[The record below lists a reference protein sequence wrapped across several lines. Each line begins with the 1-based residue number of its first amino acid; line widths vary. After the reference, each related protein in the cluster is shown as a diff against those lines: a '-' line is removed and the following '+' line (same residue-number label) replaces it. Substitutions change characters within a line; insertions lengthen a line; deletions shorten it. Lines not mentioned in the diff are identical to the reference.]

1 MAGKSL
7 IEELPEIVKRGKKEY
22 ERIIQRLQS
31 DNKMLL
37 QTNEYVLPS
46 KDKSGLFQGKIRQC
60 CPPDTKNNQNCDIDN
75 WFNRLVYGDNL
86 FVMQALLNGDE
97 KTGLPSM
104 RGAIDLI
111 YIDPP
116 FDSKADYRTKITL
129 PTGDIEA
136 RPAVIDQFAYSDTWK
151 NGTVSYLEMLY
162 PRLMLMRDLLS
173 DKGSI
178 YVHLDWH
185 MAHYAK
191 IIMDEVFGKQMF
203 LNEIIWKRK
212 FGNAGESRVYGTA
225 YDSLLFYA
233 KTPNYIFNPIREK
246 NSEHTKE
253 YIKNRFTRIV
263 EDGKHKGKLWMPYP
277 LANPGKP
284 TPGLMYEYKG
294 YLPPEKGWRMVKEKL
309 EALDKDERIYFP
321 ENKNQRLQEKKFLDE
336 YEGQPIDSLWTD
348 IFVINSQAKEALGY
362 ATQKPEALLERVIKA
377 SSNENSIV
385 ADFFGGS
392 GTTAAVAEK
401 LGRRWITS
409 DIGKP
414 SIMIM
419 RKRLIDNEAKPFLYH
434 SIGDYQREAFVATN
448 EIKRVSDLARVV
460 MNLYGAKPFIGDDV
474 PANYGQMGRT
484 LVIVDSPNKITS
496 AATINNAIKARESF
510 MGGWSKVIVL
520 GWNFSFDIA
529 EKLQHMDKSQ
539 IEVLVIPPDLLDLLK
554 KKDYKTLVESGQV
567 RFSSLQYLTVK
578 KPIVK
583 QSNTEPDKQ
592 DITIELDNYVLL
604 SPDVLPL
611 DDKNKELVQKV
622 IAENPLDLIE
632 YWSIDPDYDGTTF
645 RSVWQDYRENTE
657 NDGDDM
663 RVTRSVTLT
672 VNKSDARKV
681 CVKAVDVFGFESQCV
696 VNVK

>member
-1 MAGKSL
+1 
-7 IEELPEIVKRGKKEY
+7 
-22 ERIIQRLQS
+22 
-31 DNKMLL
+31 
-37 QTNEYVLPS
+37 
-46 KDKSGLFQGKIRQC
+46 
-60 CPPDTKNNQNCDIDN
+60 
-75 WFNRLVYGDNL
+75 
-86 FVMQALLNGDE
+86 
-97 KTGLPSM
+97 
-104 RGAIDLI
+104 
-111 YIDPP
+111 
-116 FDSKADYRTKITL
+116 
-129 PTGDIEA
+129 
-136 RPAVIDQFAYSDTWK
+136 
-151 NGTVSYLEMLY
+151 
-162 PRLMLMRDLLS
+162 
-173 DKGSI
+173 
-178 YVHLDWH
+178 
-185 MAHYAK
+185 
-191 IIMDEVFGKQMF
+191 
-203 LNEIIWKRK
+203 
-212 FGNAGESRVYGTA
+212 
-225 YDSLLFYA
+225 
-233 KTPNYIFNPIREK
+233 
-246 NSEHTKE
+246 
-253 YIKNRFTRIV
+253 
-263 EDGKHKGKLWMPYP
+263 
-277 LANPGKP
+277 
-284 TPGLMYEYKG
+284 
-294 YLPPEKGWRMVKEKL
+294 
-309 EALDKDERIYFP
+309 
-321 ENKNQRLQEKKFLDE
+321 
-336 YEGQPIDSLWTD
+336 
-348 IFVINSQAKEALGY
+348 
-362 ATQKPEALLERVIKA
+362 
-377 SSNENSIV
+377 
-385 ADFFGGS
+385 
-392 GTTAAVAEK
+392 
-401 LGRRWITS
+401 
-409 DIGKP
+409 
-414 SIMIM
+414 MIM

-578 KPIVK
+578 KPIAK

-696 VNVK
+696 VEVKR

>member
-1 MAGKSL
+1 MPGKSL
-7 IEELPEIVKRGKKEY
+7 IEELPEIVKRGKREY
-22 ERIIQRLQS
+22 EKIIQRLQS

-60 CPPDTKNNQNCDIDN
+60 CPPDSKNNQNCDIDN

-178 YVHLDWH
+178 YVHIDWH
-185 MAHYAK
+185 VGHYVK
-191 IIMDEVFGKQMF
+191 LLLDEIFGKQN
-203 LNEIIWKRK
+203 LQNEIIWNYVSGGVSQNS
-212 FGNAGESRVYGTA
+212 F
-225 YDSLLFYA
+225 A
-233 KTPNYIFNPIREK
+233 KKHDTIYSYVKSTSDHIFNIQKERDDEK
-246 NSEHTKE
+246 IAK
-253 YIKNRFTRIV
+253 IDPAKIMK
-263 EDGKHKGKLWMPYP
+263 D
-277 LANPGKP
+277 
-284 TPGLMYEYKG
+284 
-294 YLPPEKGWRMVKEKL
+294 EKGEFIWYIRPGTNPKVPNGVKSY
-309 EALDKDERIYFP
+309 LDKFVQDVWDI
-321 ENKNQRLQEKKFLDE
+321 
-336 YEGQPIDSLWTD
+336 PI
-348 IFVINSQAKEALGY
+348 VNPQAKERVDY
-362 ATQKPEALLERVIKA
+362 ATQKPEALLERIIKA

-414 SIMIM
+414 AIMIM
-419 RKRLIDNEAKPFLYH
+419 RKRLIDNEANPFLYH
-434 SIGDYQREAFVATN
+434 SIGDYQREAFVATP
-448 EIKRVSDLARVV
+448 EFKRVSDLARVV

-484 LVIVDSPNKITS
+484 LVIVDSPNKLTG

-510 MGGWSKVIVL
+510 MGGWSKVVVL

-539 IEVLVIPPDLLDLLK
+539 IEVLVIPPDLMDLLK

-583 QSNTEPDKQ
+583 QSVTEPDKQ
-592 DITIELDNYVLL
+592 DITMELDNYVLL

-611 DDKNKELVQKV
+611 DDRNKELVQRV

-663 RVTRSVTLT
+663 RVTRRVTLT
-672 VNKSDARKV
+672 VNKSDARKI

-696 VNVK
+696 VDVK